1 MNNAVTKPVVVRF
14 APSPTGCLHI
24 GGVRTALYNYL
35 MAKQTGGRFILRIED
50 TDATREVPGAD
61 QYIID
66 SLKWCGITF
75 DEGYG
80 IGGDAAPYRQSERK
94 TIYHGYAQDL
104 IRLGAA
110 YYAFDTAEETAAMNA
125 RDEKY
130 THATRMS
137 MRNSLSLP
145 KDISDAL
152 LNSGAPFVIRQKIE
166 PGKTVV
172 VNDVIRGTPSYDTT
186 LLNDQVLM
194 KSDGMPTYHFANV
207 VDDHEMEITHVLR
220 GEEWLNSTPLHV
232 LLYDAFGWDK
242 PTFAHLPLI
251 LKPLVN
257 TIKVNSSGKLSKR
270 DGAIFGIPVVPTEWY
285 GADGHYP
292 GFDTEGYFPDV
303 LLNFLAILSWSPGNN
318 EEIMT
323 LDRMIETFDISKV
336 SKAGARFNIDKLNF
350 FNKMKIKNMPV
361 SDLIPFVRKYLPDG
375 LSAEFTTDKHLA
387 SVIMAMRERVTTLK
401 DFAPLA
407 PFLFCDEMV
416 YDAVMVDK
424 HHVRAR
430 EIAATVYDKIV
441 GIDSTQ
447 WNDEVLKNA
456 IESIEDFSNKTY
468 MAALRMITTG
478 CTSGPHVYEVM
489 GAMGKPIT
497 LNRLK
502 KFM

>member
-1 MNNAVTKPVVVRF
+1 
-14 APSPTGCLHI
+14 
-24 GGVRTALYNYL
+24 
-35 MAKQTGGRFILRIED
+35 MAKKSGGKFLLRIED

-61 QYIID
+61 QYIIN

-94 TIYHGYAQDL
+94 VIYHSYAQDL
-104 IRLGAA
+104 IRMGAA
-110 YYAFDTAEETAAMNA
+110 YYAFDTPDELAALNA

-145 KDISDAL
+145 RDVSNAL
-152 LNSGAPFVIRQKIE
+152 LNSSVSFVIRQKIE

-172 VNDVIRGTPSYDTT
+172 VNDVIRGTPSYDST
-186 LLNDQVLM
+186 LLNDQVLL

-207 VDDHEMEITHVLR
+207 VDDHLMEITHVLR

-242 PTFAHLPLI
+242 PVFAHLPLI
-251 LKPLVN
+251 LKPQVN

-270 DGAIFGIPVVPTEWY
+270 DGAIFGIPVVPTEWH
-285 GADGHYP
+285 GADGYYP

-350 FNKMKIKNMPV
+350 FNKTKIKTMPV
-361 SDLIPFVRKYLPDG
+361 PELIPYVRKYLPDG
-375 LSAEFTTDKHLA
+375 LDSRFTTDEHLA
-387 SVIMAMRERVTTLK
+387 HVIGAMRERVTTLK

-407 PFLFCDEMV
+407 PFLFCDDMV

-424 HHVRAR
+424 HITRAK
-430 EIAATVYDKIV
+430 EIAPIV
-441 GIDSTQ
+441 HKAIVDVSLLG
-447 WNDEVLKNA
+447 WNYEVLKNT
-456 IESIEDFSNKTY
+456 IESIDDFSTKAY
-468 MAALRMITTG
+468 MAAMRMITTG

-489 GAMGKPIT
+489 AMMGKDVA